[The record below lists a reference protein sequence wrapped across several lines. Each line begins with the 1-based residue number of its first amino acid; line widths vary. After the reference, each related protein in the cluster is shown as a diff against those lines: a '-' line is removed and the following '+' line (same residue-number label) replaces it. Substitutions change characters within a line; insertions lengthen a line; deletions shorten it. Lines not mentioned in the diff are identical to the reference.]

1 MESVLFGWNSVREE
15 TPNISIAWA
24 VFFGSSLKVPPIEN
38 GVLQFFPDESDS
50 IEYILKET
58 ISSAYI
64 YRMVFYGFT
73 EKTQS
78 YHNEK
83 Y

>member
-38 GVLQFFPDESDS
+38 GVLQFFPDDSDS
-50 IEYILKET
+50 IEYIVKKT
-58 ISSAYI
+58 INSAYI
-64 YRMVFYGFT
+64 IEWYSTDLPENSM
-73 EKTQS
+73 S
-78 YHNEK
+78 
-83 Y
+83 